1 VRRDAC
7 SRAGN
12 IGFFKIL
19 TEAGIAAGVRR
30 IEAVTGSGALRY
42 AQQMEAEQKNIA
54 ALLRAEGGD
63 PAEKLEKLMGRQRE
77 LQREVETLQARLNAA
92 KSADLLDRVTEIA
105 GIKVLAAQVEVADPK
120 ALRDLS
126 DSLKDRLGSG
136 ILVLGSEQ
144 GGKAALLVAVSKDLT
159 AKYRAGDIIK
169 SLAPMIGGSGGGK
182 PELAQAGGNQPENI
196 SAALERV
203 AALVG

>member
-1 VRRDAC
+1 M
-7 SRAGN
+7 
-12 IGFFKIL
+12 
-19 TEAGIAAGVRR
+19 
-30 IEAVTGSGALRY
+30 TGSGALRY